1 MATTLNRT
9 FFGGSTAPGS
19 GVYPEDLKV
28 LKVFANYA
36 ETDYNP
42 LGSSDTSVYIPTVDK
57 HSHDYGNLVGVID
70 RVLASGGSPIVTKY
84 GAEFTYSSGT
94 AFEYKFVNVSGDNV
108 TEMTINRTTGT
119 VTTQNNFLAR
129 PVEVE
134 YGVSTASDIASIINA
149 KGLPYM
155 KVGDLIARLYKI
167 EPNKYTFRTT
177 NLRAD
182 GDINYLDIVDYIVNG
197 TTWSTV
203 TKTVS
208 SGEVGT
214 AYLKKV
220 SSPASFDTTGLS
232 GLQTVAGVNDVPN
245 DGVYQV
251 SVMLSVTPKT
261 ANATKSD
268 LVFGFYGADGIGMAD
283 HTFHAVVDDSQTFA
297 QQLSFSTTLNLKAGA
312 NSLKL
317 SCDALNTNYL
327 VFVDDLTVA
336 QLVNGVYHNGDNFDD
351 VHTLPEAPTF
361 NEDDGFLIDG
371 LLGGPRFLPW
381 KTLINQ
387 ILGLN
392 IVSNSEYL
400 YAITD
405 NSGTFL
411 FGIKKDG
418 SVNWQK
424 GLPKHLTDI
433 LDSIG
438 SVLAD
443 HSAELL
449 QKVDKAVGM
458 SLIDAVFANGV
469 KVKSDPEYV
478 FALVDPSDTFLFGI
492 RKNGEVSWA
501 KGLPEWL
508 KSRLDQLSTDVAAKV
523 DKVAG
528 KGLIDEIFAGGV
540 RVVSNEEYIFA
551 VTDSSDRVL
560 FSVSKDGTFNWA
572 KGVPQ
577 IIKFAIDELSEA
589 VAGKQDKVPGKTVI
603 DSQFANHTSSVNS
616 PEWFWALVDLS
627 NKIVESIS
635 PEGIH
640 SFNLPVNF
648 NGGVN
653 WSEDNISELAQAL
666 KEGGFT
672 GGTGDWSDA
681 ESLEIPVP
689 ELAIVNFTNISQM
702 PQTKTTDAQA
712 IMEFWDM
719 NGNYFKK
726 KVIANAQGSS
736 SLSAPKKN
744 VSIDICNDEWVGD
757 DTFKIKFGDWV
768 PQDSFHIKAYYTDFF
783 RCVGLSGYDLVK
795 KMMDTKVPNTTWKRA
810 LNYGT
815 DPVGQKAVSPQVD
828 SGALCYP
835 QGFLCKVYLNGVF
848 EGLFC
853 WQLKKH
859 RDNYNLNKKTA
870 ENIHLDGML
879 GGVFFG
885 GTIDW
890 TAFEIRNPKDLI
902 TYTGTKYDGDNP
914 TELID
919 STSPAYDPA
928 NSKHKLSAKVK
939 QYIIDLSNRMSQI
952 GNDPAVFEQY
962 FDVDSCV
969 DYAILSDAIYNYD
982 YVKNIQWT
990 TWDGVKWFV
999 NPYDLDCTLG
1009 ANSAGDGIH
1018 YPTTSH
1024 VTTATNHPLA
1034 FVINNYSTELEQRWK
1049 ELRDAHII
1057 DPRTIA
1063 ENLEHYVR
1071 LFGDTGYKSEYDKWT
1086 NAPCNRD
1093 PIFDTDN
1100 WELERDADGNPVI
1113 YTTQYHAWSSSMT
1126 YAPGYVVQYNL
1137 TGSSIGNFGWWFRF
1151 TSKQTNI
1158 DKPPITQRGF
1168 KDNIFRVYNWLS
1180 MQIANMDTLYNY
1192 A

>member
-1 MATTLNRT
+1 MATTQNRT

-19 GVYPEDLKV
+19 GVYPEDVKI

-36 ETDYNP
+36 ETDYDP
-42 LGSSDTSVYIPTVDK
+42 LANSDTSVYIPTVDK
-57 HSHDYGNLVGVID
+57 HSHDDGNIVGVID
-70 RVLASGGSPIVTKY
+70 RVLAAGGSPIVTKL
-84 GAEFTYSSGT
+84 GAEFTYTSGDADT
-94 AFEYKFVNVSGDNV
+94 YKFVNVSGDNI
-108 TEMTINRTTGT
+108 TEMTIDRNTGT
-119 VTTQNNFLAR
+119 VTTQNNFLRQAT
-129 PVEVE
+129 EVE
-134 YGVSTASDIASIINA
+134 YGVDTASDVAAIINTN
-149 KGLPYM
+149 GLPY
-155 KVGDLIARLYKI
+155 VRVNGIVANLHKI
-167 EPNKYTFRTT
+167 EVNKYTFRTT
-177 NLRAD
+177 HLRVD
-182 GDINYLDIVDYIVNG
+182 DDINYLDIVDYIVNG
-197 TTWSTV
+197 STWTTV

-208 SGEVGT
+208 SDSSGL
-214 AYLKKV
+214 AYLETV
-220 SSPASFDTTGLS
+220 SSTASFDTTGHSGMHSVLS
-232 GLQTVAGVNDVPN
+232 VDNVPA
-245 DGVYQV
+245 DGIYQL
-251 SVMLSVTPKT
+251 SVMLHVTPKT
-261 ANATKSD
+261 AGATKSD
-268 LVFGFYGADGIGMAD
+268 LVFHFTSGDGTGWPN

-297 QQLSFSTTLNLKAGA
+297 QQLSFSTSVSLKAGQ
-312 NSLKL
+312 NTLRIQ
-317 SCDALNTNYL
+317 CGGLNTEYL
-327 VFVDDLTVA
+327 VFVDELTLA
-336 QLVNGVYHNGDNFDD
+336 QLVNGVYHNGDDFSD
-351 VHTLPEAPTF
+351 VHTLPEAPNF

-392 IVSNSEYL
+392 IVSNNEYL

-405 NSGTFL
+405 NSG
-411 FGIKKDG
+411 
-418 SVNWQK
+418 
-424 GLPKHLTDI
+424 
-433 LDSIG
+433 
-438 SVLAD
+438 
-443 HSAELL
+443 
-449 QKVDKAVGM
+449 
-458 SLIDAVFANGV
+458 
-469 KVKSDPEYV
+469 
-478 FALVDPSDTFLFGI
+478 TFLFGI

-508 KSRLDQLSTDVAAKV
+508 KRRLDQLSTDVAAKV
-523 DKVAG
+523 DKAAG

-560 FSVSKDGTFNWA
+560 FSVSKDGAFNWV

-577 IIKFAIDELSEA
+577 IIKFALDELSEA
-589 VAGKQDKVPGKTVI
+589 VDSKQAKVPGKTVI
-603 DSQFANHTSSVNS
+603 DTQFANHTSSVNS
-616 PEWFWALVDLS
+616 PEWFWALVDLT

-666 KEGGFT
+666 KEDGFT

-795 KMMDTKVPNTTWKRA
+795 KIMDTKVPNATWKKA

-815 DPVGQKAVSPQVD
+815 DPVGQKTVSPQVD

-919 STSPAYDPA
+919 ATSPAYDPA

-952 GNDPAVFEQY
+952 GNDPAIFEQY

-969 DYAILSDAIYNYD
+969 DYVILSDAIYNYD

-1018 YPTTSH
+1018 YPTASH

-1034 FVINNYSTELEQRWK
+1034 FVVNNYSAELEHRWK
-1049 ELRDAHII
+1049 KLRDAHII
-1057 DPRTIA
+1057 DPKTIA

-1071 LFGDTGYKSEYDKWT
+1071 LFGDGGYKLEYDKWT

-1151 TSKQTNI
+1151 TAKQTNI
-1158 DKPPITQRGF
+1158 GKPPITQRGF

-1192 A
+1192 T